1 MARSQDDTI
10 GGSEMTFNREDLPE
24 GEARLVIREQAVTTI
39 VQGEAS
45 VVERR
50 FTERL
55 ADELNTTV
63 ENLARVE
70 EYPMPDP
77 LDDEP
82 IRE

>member
-1 MARSQDDTI
+1 
-10 GGSEMTFNREDLPE
+10 MTFNREDLPE

-45 VVERR
+45 AVERR

-63 ENLARVE
+63 ENLSRVE
-70 EYPMPDP
+70 EYPMPHP